1 MIGCGLLSAEGIVHK
16 RQRRVATP
24 AFSIQNLRAFAPL
37 VFERGFRLMNRWRD
51 IISKSGGNEAVLDV
65 CMWAGRITFDVIGA
79 AGSCTM
85 LFYWIFDV
93 NDTTGFDYDF
103 NSIEDDTNELFC
115 AYREMFE
122 LAISQQD
129 KPMRQLLGIYFPIV
143 NVLFVS

>member
-1 MIGCGLLSAEGIVHK
+1 
-16 RQRRVATP
+16 
-24 AFSIQNLRAFAPL
+24 
-37 VFERGFRLMNRWRD
+37 MNRWRD